1 MSTGQKTLLC
11 IDDHKPSL
19 AGWCL
24 YLQGAGYSVETAH
37 GAQEGLQ
44 LFATQPIDLVLLDY
58 AMPEADGGEVAA
70 TMKRIKPQVRIVM
83 FSGVSE
89 VPPEARAHVDAFLQK
104 GQPPSVVLQKIDELL
119 QNTGHAA

>member
-1 MSTGQKTLLC
+1 MSAGQKTLLC

-70 TMKRIKPQVRIVM
+70 TMKQIKPQVRIVM

-104 GQPPSVVLQKIDELL
+104 GQPPSVVLQKIEELL
-119 QNTGHAA
+119 QGTGRAA